1 MHERNML
8 MSRTI
13 VIVNNFLNQHLDDI
27 NHNFLNFDYEYEV
40 NYYLES
46 VKDQPI
52 GAIEQAR
59 TSLLSLFSSIYER
72 WS

>member
-1 MHERNML
+1 MQFRNVL

-27 NHNFLNFDYEYEV
+27 NHNFLNFDYEHEIDD
-40 NYYLES
+40 YLDS
-46 VKDQPI
+46 IKDEPI
-52 GAIEQAR
+52 GSIDQSREALM
-59 TSLLSLFSSIYER
+59 TMFDSIYNR

>member
-1 MHERNML
+1 MYERNKM
-8 MSRTI
+8 MIRTI
-13 VIVNNFLNQHLDDI
+13 VIVNNFLNNHLDDI
-27 NHNFLNFDYEYEV
+27 NHNFLNFDYQRELDD
-40 NYYLES
+40 YLDS
-46 VKDQPI
+46 IKDEPI